1 MRVRSLLL
9 ASLLLVATAD
19 AKELKAYQDGNLL
32 RMDSVQC
39 GKVETDLN
47 KGNGPALLCQE
58 YVLQTEQVVY
68 RIRPKNDRDFAPL
81 PIGENAKFRLQ
92 KNRMRLRMEGP
103 DSRERE
109 YVILSIKPRGDSTAD
124 ASPARVNHLQ

>member
-1 MRVRSLLL
+1 MRVHSLLF

-39 GKVETDLN
+39 GKVERDLN
-47 KGNGPALLCQE
+47 QGNGHALLCQE

-68 RIRPKNDRDFAPL
+68 RIRLKNDRDFAPL

-92 KNRMRLRMEGP
+92 KNRMLLRMEGP

-109 YVILSIKPRGDSTAD
+109 YVILSIQPRGDSTAN

>member
-1 MRVRSLLL
+1 MRVHSLLF

-39 GKVETDLN
+39 SKVETE
-47 KGNGPALLCQE
+47 NGHALLCQE

-68 RIRPKNDRDFAPL
+68 RIRLKNDRDFAPL

-92 KNRMRLRMEGP
+92 KNRMLLRMEGP

-109 YVILSIKPRGDSTAD
+109 YVILSIQPRGDSTAE
-124 ASPARVNHLQ
+124 AGPARVNHLQ